1 FAVGFMIASLL
12 MGMLMVAVM
21 KRGGVESDIVTPEI
35 IGKINSIN
43 GEVEKSFLFDTDVD
57 YESGIV
63 KGYMNSLSDPY
74 TVYYTPEEYKELN
87 ESMSGTFSG
96 IGVVI
101 QADEQT
107 GLLRIIKA
115 YSNSP
120 AAAAGVKAD
129 DLIAKVEGEDIAGM
143 DMNLV
148 VSRIRGE
155 QGTKVNITVY
165 RPSENSYIDFE
176 ITRQQIEVE
185 TISHKMLDNEIGY
198 IEMDSFDEVTYG
210 QYMAAFN
217 ELKSMGM
224 KALIVDIRSNGGGLL
239 SSVCNILDDMLPEG
253 LITYTE
259 DKNGKRDNY
268 SSDANCVLDIPAVV
282 LVNGNSASASEIFT
296 GAMQDYGKA
305 VIVGTQTFGK
315 GIVQTIMGLSD
326 GSAIKMTT
334 SRYYTPKG
342 VCIHGVGITPDIV
355 VEDDSATEE
364 DEQLDK
370 AVEVLLE
377 KIGGR

>member
-1 FAVGFMIASLL
+1 MQIIFITGHLTKDAVLKSTTTQGLKREFVSFS
-12 MGMLMVAVM
+12 VACNEQ
-21 KRGGVESDIVTPEI
+21 RGDERSTTFYDVTMPKTGVLD
-35 IGKINSIN
+35 
-43 GEVEKSFLFDTDVD
+43 FL
-57 YESGIV
+57 
-63 KGYMNSLSDPY
+63 K
-74 TVYYTPEEYKELN
+74 
-87 ESMSGTFSG
+87 
-96 IGVVI
+96 
-101 QADEQT
+101 
-107 GLLRIIKA
+107 
-115 YSNSP
+115 
-120 AAAAGVKAD
+120 
-129 DLIAKVEGEDIAGM
+129 
-143 DMNLV
+143 
-148 VSRIRGE
+148 